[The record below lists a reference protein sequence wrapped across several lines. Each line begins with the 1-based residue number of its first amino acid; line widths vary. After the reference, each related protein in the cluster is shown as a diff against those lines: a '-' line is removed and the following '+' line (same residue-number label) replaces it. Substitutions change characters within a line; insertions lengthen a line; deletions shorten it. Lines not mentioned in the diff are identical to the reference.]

1 MKVSAETVRE
11 NDLEQQILNDTMELQ
26 DAADCKEP
34 GASEIQEWALA
45 LESDLDQGWASLP
58 FPSPDGIRQ
67 IQTSSSILFFS
78 NPPIRLCSS
87 GAPYVWFQ
95 AFCRLRE

>member
-58 FPSPDGIRQ
+58 IPSPRTPSPGAAR
-67 IQTSSSILFFS
+67 T
-78 NPPIRLCSS
+78 PIHSPRTPSP
-87 GAPYVWFQ
+87 GAAMTPTPD
-95 AFCRLRE
+95 A